1 MSTVILIGAP
11 GSGKTTAGSLL
22 ARRLGQSFIDTDKVI
37 EEEAGMPISEIFL
50 EHGEDYFRKL
60 EKQCI
65 ERVLDQVAV
74 DPAVVSLGGGS
85 VLNPQTQEVLKG
97 FRGIPGNNIIWLHVD
112 ISEAIKRI
120 GMNQARPLLLGNVRS
135 NMIKLLNDRTPI
147 YQELASASVET
158 SGQAPETVVDSIVEL
173 VNKGA
178 GSDE

>member
-11 GSGKTTAGSLL
+11 GSGKTTAGALL
-22 ARRLGQSFIDTDKVI
+22 ARKLGQSFIDTDQVI
-37 EEEAGMPISEIFL
+37 EEEAAMPISEIFL
-50 EHGEDYFRKL
+50 EHGADYFRKL

-65 ERVLDQVAV
+65 QRVLDQVAV

-85 VLNPQTQEVLKG
+85 VLDPQTQEVLKR
-97 FRGIPGNNIIWLHVD
+97 FRGIQSNKIIWLHVD

-135 NMIKLLNDRTPI
+135 NMIKLLNERTPI

-158 SGQAPETVVDSIVEL
+158 SGQAPEAVVNSIFEL
-173 VNKGA
+173 INEGA
-178 GSDE
+178 GDNA